1 MIETGKK
8 HPKIMLEFFPNRI
21 QITISCCIYFRTFF
35 IRCSFKISTKWRM
48 CFCYKGDRTKHCKI
62 WNVFLNPWDNI
73 LFSITHEVLN
83 TSRGVAASELR
94 VFITRVHVTYQIHSL
109 SLCNKGTCYFF
120 LRTRI
125 SILYL
130 LRHLRMDSCC
140 YSGYL
145 NDMCHMR
152 RYFRQLGTVQV
163 TKTKYFSLLTV
174 VTLKTISRERLYD
187 VSFLLTIVTLKIQ
200 ET

>member
-1 MIETGKK
+1 MNFSPTEYRS
-8 HPKIMLEFFPNRI
+8 PFLF
-21 QITISCCIYFRTFF
+21 ISTCCIYFRTFF